1 MLNPALRFVLLAMV
15 AALCLPVVAQ
25 TYPSKPVKVV
35 AGSAAEVQKVL
46 QTTQVRE
53 RMTAVGGEVGPGS
66 TAMFADLIHSERL
79 RCDKLVRE
87 AKSQPD

>member
-53 RMTAVGGEVGPGS
+53 RMTSVGGEVVPGS
-66 TAMFADLIHSERL
+66 TEMFADLIPSERL
-79 RCDKLVRE
+79 R
-87 AKSQPD
+87 